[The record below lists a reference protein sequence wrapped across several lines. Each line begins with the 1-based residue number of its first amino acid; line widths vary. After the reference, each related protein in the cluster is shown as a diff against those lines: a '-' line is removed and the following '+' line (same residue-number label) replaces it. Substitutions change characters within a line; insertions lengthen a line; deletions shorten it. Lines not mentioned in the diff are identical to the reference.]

1 MNMFKF
7 RLNHLAMLALVG
19 LLAFS
24 TSSCKDDEDDEPVDE
39 TPTLYDRVGG
49 TEMVTDP
56 VGGGQIQKGRLT
68 LRAVVDSAIFVIA
81 ADPTLQ
87 PYFPVLLGE
96 VTSGDLSG
104 FSALS
109 NNLTDFF
116 VVATSE
122 NKVGSYTGLDMVAAH
137 DPAQNPRMGLK
148 ADNAAMDAFIND
160 VGVSLGKN
168 GVTDQALINDLVAL
182 LETLRD
188 PIVQR

>member
-1 MNMFKF
+1 M
-7 RLNHLAMLALVG
+7 
-19 LLAFS
+19 
-24 TSSCKDDEDDEPVDE
+24 SSCNNDDDDDDNETE

-49 TEMVTDP
+49 TTMVTDP
-56 VGGGQIQKGRLT
+56 VSGGQIQQGRLT

-81 ADPTLQ
+81 ADPELQ
-87 PYFPVLLGE
+87 PYFAVLLAE
-96 VTSGDLSG
+96 VGNNDLSG

-109 NNLTDFF
+109 NSLTDFF

-122 NKVGSYTGLDMVAAH
+122 NTVGNYTGLDMVSAH
-137 DPAQNPRMGLK
+137 DPAQNPRMALK
-148 ADNAAMDAFIND
+148 ADNAAMDAFIAD

-168 GVTDQALINDLVAL
+168 GVTDQELINDLVAL